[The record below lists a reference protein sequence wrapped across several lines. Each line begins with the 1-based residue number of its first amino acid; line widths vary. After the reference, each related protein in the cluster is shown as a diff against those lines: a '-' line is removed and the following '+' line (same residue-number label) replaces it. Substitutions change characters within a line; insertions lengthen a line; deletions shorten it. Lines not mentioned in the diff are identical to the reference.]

1 MRRIASAFL
10 VVILGFGGLAWAGGE
25 WYNYYEEGQGFMKR
39 GDYDRALMAFQS
51 AVSVDFKDK
60 KQALTYGMNFIEYYP
75 HREMG
80 ICYFLL
86 GDMANARRQLEISLA
101 FSKSGRA
108 EDYLAKVG
116 SGGTKPPEVLVRRPP
131 EPVVKPPEP
140 VVKPPEPVV
149 KPPEPVVKPPESAG
163 KVPLGAMTY
172 DPSKVTQVGDRLG
185 IAVMPFQNRGG
196 SVDLGEIVLDKL
208 VTQLVS
214 LHRFKVIERTQLEK
228 VLKEHALGMSGA
240 VDESTA
246 AEVGRVLGVDA
257 ILLGAITVYSGNK
270 VGISGRLVNTK
281 TAEVIT
287 SKDADVSSSD
297 PDQIR
302 QLAANI
308 AIGIYNDLPLVEGSI
323 VKAELSKF
331 IVDLGSDKGM
341 KKGMKIV
348 AFKEGAEIKN
358 PTTGEILDKEVTYL
372 GELVLQDIQPKMS
385 TAFLVEKRKKG
396 SIVVGD
402 KVVVK

>member
-51 AVSVDFKDK
+51 AASVDFKDK
-60 KQALTYGMNFIEYYP
+60 KQALTYGMNFMEYYP

-108 EDYLAKVG
+108 EEYLAKL
-116 SGGTKPPEVLVRRPP
+116 GTGAANPPVAVVNPP
-131 EPVVKPPEP
+131 VEPPVAPPP
-140 VVKPPEPVV
+140 VAPPPVI
-149 KPPEPVVKPPESAG
+149 PPPVPTPP
-163 KVPLGAMTY
+163 KVPVGALTY
-172 DPSKVTQVGDRLG
+172 DPNKVTRVGDRMG
-185 IAVMPFQNRGG
+185 IAVMPFVNRGG

-214 LHRFKVIERTQLEK
+214 LHRFKVIERSQLEK

-257 ILLGAITVYSGNK
+257 LLMGTITVYSGSNK
-270 VGISGRLVNTK
+270 VGIDGRLVNTK

-287 SKDADVSSSD
+287 AKEASANSSD
-297 PDQIR
+297 PEQIR

-308 AIGIYNDLPLVEGSI
+308 AIGIYNDLPLVEGMV
-323 VKAELSKF
+323 VKAELSRY
-331 IVDLGSDKGM
+331 IVDLGSEQGM
-341 KKGMKIV
+341 KKGMKV
-348 AFKEGAEIKN
+348 VVFKEGAEIKN
-358 PTTGEILDKEVTYL
+358 QTTGAILGKEVTYL
-372 GELVLQDIQPKMS
+372 GELVLDDIQPKMS
-385 TAFLVEKRKKG
+385 TANLVEKRKKG
-396 SIVVGD
+396 SIGVGD